1 MKRIDTAGRA
11 IDLFGAG
18 KPGFKEGNPATDDPP
33 TIVDA
38 SWPNHVQ
45 EEIAR
50 AIEGFGIAL
59 DGAKYDQLLTALK
72 RGGLVSALVTF
83 NADAALDDANFG
95 KLHIYTGAG
104 GHTFSWTNAA
114 KPGLNF
120 EIVNLG
126 SGNLTLNPDGA
137 EEIDNVASIVLAA
150 GQSVRVRRISDS
162 DAIVTAARGYGGV
175 SGNVAYL
182 DAVQAFTR
190 AQRYTPVALVDGASI
205 AWDLD
210 VAPMAKVT
218 LGGNRTMAAPTN
230 QRDGGMFVLEVTQ
243 DGTGNRTLAWN
254 VAFEFGVEGTPIQP
268 TTAGKKTIYVFLSD
282 GAAMR
287 CVGRWEN

>member
-1 MKRIDTAGRA
+1 MKYVPPIG
-11 IDLFGAG
+11 GG
-18 KPGFKEGNPATDDPP
+18 VDDPYIDANP
-33 TIVDA
+33 GVGQDGSAVPAAAIEAPQREIVAVIAALGLTPD
-38 SWPNHVQ
+38 
-45 EEIAR
+45 EEI
-50 AIEGFGIAL
+50 FT
-59 DGAKYDQLLTALK
+59 QLLTAMK

-104 GHTFSWTNAA
+104 GHTFSWTNAG

-126 SGNLTLNPDGA
+126 GGNLTLNPDGA
-137 EEIDNVASIVLAA
+137 EEIDGVASIALTV
-150 GQSVRVRRISDS
+150 GQSVRVRRISDT
-162 DAIVTAARGYGGV
+162 DAIVTAARGYGTGG
-175 SGNVAYL
+175 GNFAYL
-182 DAVQAFTR
+182 DTVQAFTR

-210 VAPMAKVT
+210 LAPMARVT

-230 QRDGGMFVLEVTQ
+230 QRDGGMFFVEVIQ
-243 DGTGNRTLAWN
+243 DGTGGRTLAWN
-254 VAFEFGVEGTPIQP
+254 AVFDFGGEGTPVQP
-268 TTAGKKTIYVFLSD
+268 TGAGKKAIFGFLSD

-287 CVGRWEN
+287 CVGRWSN